1 MYNHNKIEKKW
12 QEYWLKN
19 QTFKFIDDK
28 NKPKFYILDMFPYPS
43 GAGLHVGHPKG
54 YTASDV
60 ISRFKRLNGFSV
72 LHPIGWDAFGLPAE
86 QYAVKTNNHPK
97 DFTILNID
105 NFRKQ
110 LISLGFDYDYDKEVN
125 TTDPKYF
132 KWTQWIFLQL
142 YKQGLAEIKDI
153 DVNWCEGLKAVLA
166 NEEVVVNK
174 NGERVSEIGGFP
186 VTRKPMRQWVLKI
199 TKYADKLIE
208 GLNDLDW
215 PESLKNI
222 QRKWIG
228 RTEGTN
234 IDFKIENSNE
244 IIKVFTTRI
253 DTIYGVSYIVL
264 SPKHPLVN
272 QLTTS
277 NNIVEV
283 QKYIDEYNKLS
294 DRDIKKDIKNK
305 SGVFLGSYAI
315 NPINNKKIPI
325 YISNYVVAGVGT
337 EAVMGVPAHDEN
349 DFEFAKLF
357 NLPII
362 PVIETNKPLPFLEDG
377 KHINS
382 DMLNGLNNDEA
393 YKKMQNYV
401 IDNNLGNKQVNYKL
415 KDWIFSRQRYW
426 GEPIPVLFDEHNNII
441 LDENLPL
448 LLPELTDF
456 KPSDNGESPLLKAK
470 EWLYVNIDGK
480 LYKRDTNT
488 MPQWAGSCWY
498 YLGYLLKQS
507 NGNYI
512 DLDSKEAK
520 EIFHRWLPVDI
531 YIGGVEHAVLHLLYA
546 RFWHHV
552 LYDIGVVDKPEPFF
566 KMLNQGLILGE
577 DGEKMSKSKGN
588 TVNCSEIVESHG
600 ADTLRVYELFM
611 GPLTVSMPWKTS
623 ALDGTRKWLDRVYR
637 LYNIDEE
644 NDIYIENDE
653 NKLDKDLI
661 VAYHTLVKNITSDME
676 NFRFN
681 IAISNMMVFI
691 NQVYKSKQFNNQIM
705 SNFAIILS
713 CFAPHLGEEL
723 FHIINKEAQSVAWEQ
738 WPKYNS
744 EKLVQNI
751 VKVPVNINNKVR
763 DVIEVPVNLSDD
775 ELLKFALKSDNV
787 QKYIGNNEIKKTII
801 VKNKIIN
808 III

>member
-12 QEYWLKN
+12 QEYWIKN
-19 QTFKFIDDK
+19 QTFKFKDELD
-28 NKPKFYILDMFPYPS
+28 KPKFYILDMFPYPS

-60 ISRFKRLNGFSV
+60 ISRFKRLNGYSV

-97 DFTILNID
+97 DFTLLNIN

-132 KWTQWIFLQL
+132 RWTQWIFIQL

-166 NEEVVVNK
+166 NEEVVTNK
-174 NGERVSEIGGFP
+174 DGERVSEIGGFP
-186 VTRKPMRQWVLKI
+186 VVRKPMRQWVLKI
-199 TKYADKLIE
+199 TQYADKLID
-208 GLNDLDW
+208 GLDGLDW

-222 QRKWIG
+222 QKKWIG

-234 IDFKIENSNE
+234 IKFDIENLSDK
-244 IIKVFTTRI
+244 IDVFTTRI

-264 SPKHPLVN
+264 SPKHSLVDK
-272 QLTTS
+272 LTTDEHK
-277 NNIVEV
+277 NEV
-283 QKYIDEYNKLS
+283 SKYIEEYNKLS

-315 NPINNKKIPI
+315 NPITKQKLPI

-337 EAVMGVPAHDEN
+337 KAVMGVPAHDKN
-349 DFEFAKLF
+349 DYEFAKLF
-357 NLPII
+357 NLPIV
-362 PVIETNKPLPFLEDG
+362 PVIKTEESLPYLEDG
-377 KHINS
+377 EHINS
-382 DMLNGLNNDEA
+382 DILNGLNISEA
-393 YKKMQNYV
+393 INKMQKYV
-401 IDNNLGNKQVNYKL
+401 IDHNLGNKQVNYKL

-426 GEPIPVLFDEHNNII
+426 GEPIPVLFDENNQII
-441 LDENLPL
+441 IDENLPL
-448 LLPELTDF
+448 LLPELSDF

-470 EWLYVNIDGK
+470 DWLYVNIDGK

-498 YLGYLLKQS
+498 YLGYLLKEP

-512 DLDSKEAK
+512 DLDSQKAK
-520 EIFHRWLPVDI
+520 EIFKRWLPVDI

-588 TVNCSEIVESHG
+588 TINCSETVESHG

-637 LYNIDEE
+637 LYEMNSE
-644 NDIYIENDE
+644 NDVEVINDE
-653 NKLDKDLI
+653 SKLDKNLI
-661 VAYHTLVKNITSDME
+661 VAYNTLVKNITNDME

-691 NQVYKSKQFNNQIM
+691 NQVYKYKQFNNKIM
-705 SNFAIILS
+705 SNFAIMLS

-723 FHIINKEAQSVAWEQ
+723 FHIINPNASSVAWQE
-738 WPKYNS
+738 WPQYDESKIQS
-744 EKLVQNI
+744 DT
-751 VKVPVNINNKVR
+751 VKIPVSINNKVR
-763 DVIEVPVNLSDD
+763 DVIEVPIDLDD
-775 ELLKFALKSDNV
+775 EQLLEIALKSENV
-787 QKYIGNNEIKKTII
+787 KKNIGTNPIKKTIV

>member
-12 QEYWLKN
+12 QEYWQKN
-19 QTFKFIDDK
+19 HTFKFIDEI

-60 ISRFKRLNGFSV
+60 ISRFKRLNGYSV

-97 DFTILNID
+97 DFTQLNIN

-132 KWTQWIFLQL
+132 KWTQWIFIQL

-166 NEEVVVNK
+166 NEEVILNK
-174 NGERVSEIGGFP
+174 DGERVSEIGGFP
-186 VTRKPMRQWVLKI
+186 VVRKPMRQWVLKI
-199 TKYADKLIE
+199 TKYADKLID
-208 GLNDLDW
+208 GLNELDW

-234 IDFKIENSNE
+234 INFKVENSDN
-244 IIKVFTTRI
+244 IIQVFTTRI
-253 DTIYGVSYIVL
+253 DTIYGVSYLVL
-264 SPKHPLVN
+264 SPKHPLVKS
-272 QLTTS
+272 LTT
-277 NNIVEV
+277 NDNLEIVN
-283 QKYIDEYNKLS
+283 KYIDEYNKLS
-294 DRDIKKDIKNK
+294 DRDIKKDIKHK
-305 SGVFLGSYAI
+305 SGAFLGSYAI

-362 PVIETNKPLPFLEDG
+362 PVINTNNELPYLENG

-382 DMLNGLNNDEA
+382 GIIDGLENPEA
-393 YKKMQNYV
+393 YNKMQEYV
-401 IDNNLGNKQVNYKL
+401 INNNLGNKQVNYKL

-426 GEPIPVLFDEHNNII
+426 GEPIPVLFDENNNIV

-470 EWLYVNIDGK
+470 DWLYVNIDGK
-480 LYKRDTNT
+480 MYKRDTNT

-498 YLGYLLKQS
+498 YLGYLLKRS
-507 NGNYI
+507 NNTYI
-512 DLDSKEAK
+512 DLNSNEAK
-520 EIFHRWLPVDI
+520 EIFHRWLPVDV

-623 ALDGTRKWLDRVYR
+623 SLDGTRKWLDRVYR
-637 LYNIDEE
+637 LYDLDNNSEIK
-644 NDIYIENDE
+644 IENDE
-653 NKLDKDLI
+653 SKLDNELV
-661 VAYHTLVKNITSDME
+661 VAYNTLVKNLTNDMK
-676 NFRFN
+676 NYRFN

-691 NQVYKSKQFNNQIM
+691 NQVYKSKQFNNEMM
-705 SNFAIILS
+705 SNFAIMLS

-723 FHIINKEAQSVAWEQ
+723 YHLINPDENSVAWAK
-738 WPKYNS
+738 WPKFDES
-744 EKLVQNI
+744 KLQNNY
-751 VKVPVNINNKVR
+751 VKIPVNINNKVR
-763 DVIEVPVNLSDD
+763 DVIEVPINLNDD
-775 ELLKFALKSDNV
+775 ELLALALKSENV
-787 QKYIGNNEIKKTII
+787 QKYISNNPIKKTII